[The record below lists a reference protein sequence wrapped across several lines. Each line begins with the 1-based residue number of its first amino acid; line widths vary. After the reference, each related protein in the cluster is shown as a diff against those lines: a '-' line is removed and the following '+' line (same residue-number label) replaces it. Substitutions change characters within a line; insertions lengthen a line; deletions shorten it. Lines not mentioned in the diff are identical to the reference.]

1 MLTRCQ
7 QHESRSIA
15 RAGFTLVEMLVA
27 VALVLLMMTM
37 FAEIFQLAT
46 GSMSK
51 QKGLAELDQRQ
62 RLASTLIRDDLRM
75 RSFRNVFAFHPS
87 DNPNY
92 QVSANR
98 RSNVSFDERKGYL
111 YISENDPENDGED
124 VLQLTVDRDSVNAS
138 QRDGATYFG
147 RTKELLDTSG
157 AGAAANPNQ
166 PENDDGAF
174 YGEGLGV
181 GTSRQAEVSYFLRNG
196 ILYRRVL
203 LIRQLPD
210 PTYLDTPSAGSLGTG
225 VSLFQNG
232 VYPQG
237 SGMAGT
243 IYVSG
248 ATLSNRYPQDFDYSA
263 TNDLV
268 GPRPVM
274 FAGSSLTNNLA
285 SPLALGQTYNRFGF
299 QRPTGIAGLPIG
311 KPLEYL
317 PTGDFVGRFTH
328 EETSHSA
335 FAWPGDPGWGADSTI
350 ATADDTNPYTRTAG
364 LAMSPNGVVTLYAGG
379 PRQGEDILLTN
390 VQSFDVKVWDP
401 GANVGP
407 DGAYGVVGIDD
418 DGANGVDDVAELG
431 WPGSDDGAFVDIGH
445 TGVGFFSQS
454 ANAVGVGNLNSA
466 YGPLGAGNRC
476 FDTWH
481 PDLGATLGLAPFR
494 PATVGKDLQP
504 GNELIDD
511 DGDGTVDNNTELGWP
526 NTDDVPVSIKA
537 IQIRIRYLDIS
548 SGLVRELTIVEQLT
562 PDVL

>member
-1 MLTRCQ
+1 MLTPRQ
-7 QHESRSIA
+7 RQESRSIA

-62 RLASTLIRDDLRM
+62 RLASTLLRDDLRM
-75 RSFRNVFAFHPS
+75 RSFRNIFAFHPS
-87 DNPNY
+87 DDPNY
-92 QVSANR
+92 QVSANK
-98 RSNVSFDERKGYL
+98 RSNVSFGERQGYF
-111 YISENDPENDGED
+111 YISENDPEDDGDD
-124 VLQLTVDRDSVNAS
+124 VLQLTVNRDSVSAAL
-138 QRDGATYFG
+138 RDGATYFG

-157 AGAAANPNQ
+157 NGAATNPNQ

-181 GTSRQAEVSYFLRNG
+181 GTSRQAEVAYFLRNG

-210 PTYLDTPSAGSLGTG
+210 PNYLDTPSTGSTGTG

-232 VYPQG
+232 IYPQG
-237 SGMAGT
+237 AGMAGT

-248 ATLSNRYPQDFDYSA
+248 ANASNRYPQDFDYSA
-263 TNDLV
+263 TNDFV

-274 FAGSSLTNNLA
+274 FAKNNLNNNLA

-299 QRPTGIAGLPIG
+299 QRPTGIVALPIG

-317 PTGDFVGRFTH
+317 STGEFVGRFTH

-350 ATADDTNPYTRTAG
+350 ATGDDTNPYTRTAG
-364 LAMSPNGVVTLYAGG
+364 LAMSPNGVITLYAGG
-379 PRQGEDILLTN
+379 PRQGEDMLLTN

-401 GANVGP
+401 GASLGP
-407 DGAYGVVGIDD
+407 DGLPGIAGIDD
-418 DGANGVDDVAELG
+418 DSNGVVDN
-431 WPGSDDGAFVDIGH
+431 PGETGCPLTTNDDGAFVDIGH
-445 TGVGFFSQS
+445 SGIGFFSQT
-454 ANAVGVGNLNSA
+454 ANTVGVGNNNPL
-466 YGPLGAGNRC
+466 YGPLAGGNRC

-481 PDLGATLGLAPFR
+481 PDLGSTLGLAPFR
-494 PATVGKDLQP
+494 PAVP
-504 GNELIDD
+504 GADGLPGIQLVDD
-511 DGDGTVDNNTELGWP
+511 DTDGTVDNTTELGWP
-526 NTDDVPVSIKA
+526 NTDDVPVAIKA
-537 IQIRIRYLDIS
+537 IQIRVRYLDIS
-548 SGLVRELTIVEQLT
+548 SGLIRELTVVEQLNSE
-562 PDVL
+562 